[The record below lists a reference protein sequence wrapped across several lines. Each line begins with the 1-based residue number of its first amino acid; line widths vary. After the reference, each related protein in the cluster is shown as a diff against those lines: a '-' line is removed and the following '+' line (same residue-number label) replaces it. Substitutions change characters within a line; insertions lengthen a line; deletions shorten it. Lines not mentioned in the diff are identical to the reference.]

1 MKSEEVMKIFA
12 CGENQPNLFT
22 IHFYLLLQILR
33 KGNLLMAKTKYKKQ
47 YAEDLLRYFFKFIEM
62 RDNPKDGDAAER
74 SDLLLMEPG
83 VDGVYK
89 TIPPKPATGYPT
101 LTKFAIMKG
110 VTIQTLGNW
119 RKKYKEFDEACAF
132 ADAIQDDILNE
143 RALFGTVDGKVAM
156 KIRELKA
163 AAKATEDSNTAVKV
177 IFDIKDDREGE
188 RITIKQWDGEVN
200 EDRDY

>member
-1 MKSEEVMKIFA
+1 
-12 CGENQPNLFT
+12 
-22 IHFYLLLQILR
+22 
-33 KGNLLMAKTKYKKQ
+33 MAKTKYKKR
-47 YAEDLLRYFFKFIEM
+47 YAEDLLTYFFKFIEM
-62 RDNPKDGDAAER
+62 RDDPEEGDEAER
-74 SDLLLMEPG
+74 RDLLLMEPG

-89 TIPPKPATGYPT
+89 TIPRKPASGYPT

-143 RALFGTVDGKVAM
+143 RALFGKVDGKVAM

-163 AAKATEDSNTAVKV
+163 AAKKEGIDESGELGGRKYSIDIVKH
-177 IFDIKDDREGE
+177 IPKEGGIEIKV
-188 RITIKQWDGEVN
+188 WDGEVS
-200 EDRDY
+200 EDEGYKPKSD

>member
-1 MKSEEVMKIFA
+1 
-12 CGENQPNLFT
+12 
-22 IHFYLLLQILR
+22 
-33 KGNLLMAKTKYKKQ
+33 MAKTKYKKQ
-47 YAEDLLRYFFKFIEM
+47 FAEDLLRYFFKFIEM

-74 SDLLLMEPG
+74 SNLLLMEPD

-89 TIPPKPATGYPT
+89 AIPPKPASGYPT

-110 VTIQTLGNW
+110 VTIQTLINW
-119 RKKYKEFDEACAF
+119 RKKYKEFEEACAF

-163 AAKATEDSNTAVKV
+163 AAKKDGVEEAEGVGGRRYSIDVVNHIPKDKQLELKEWEGEVTED
-177 IFDIKDDREGE
+177 EGD
-188 RITIKQWDGEVN
+188 KPQAD
-200 EDRDY
+200 